1 MEVSAPSALR
11 QDTLGRQESGSRFA
25 QQEETS
31 RVQGRS
37 SRRSFVQVSILSTV
51 LALVV
56 LANIVSGD
64 TRSGHVYDMDQLEML
79 ADAKSSPDPQ
89 PKQVPEPL
97 EPKTAHKTREVVSK
111 IVTKTVHKT
120 IKTKLQPADLNA
132 RVVPDTF
139 APVVPVTNAPVPPPV
154 TQDPTALPTPVP
166 TVTPTVAPTGFP
178 AIVTDSPTI
187 SPTDSPTS
195 PAEFTIP
202 PILETSTSEQRMH
215 YIDMATGLFSP
226 QCKAALEEMGATMST
241 QACTSDE
248 QLESSLLFGLAF
260 KHHAK
265 ASEVKQFCETA
276 CIQKLLTIIR
286 KTVALYCN
294 LGDSNSYL
302 TKMTRVC
309 SSPTI
314 PPTSVPTAVP
324 TFQPTNAPREPIP
337 PLVPPPATAAPVIPV
352 SRATVQ
358 LDESM
363 QAFSIVAFRIRMGKI
378 LDVAPSQIW
387 VERII
392 PATQVT
398 FRVHDAP
405 MDVTARLSN
414 LLQNKSKRLKALHII
429 KAQVCAV

>member
-1 MEVSAPSALR
+1 MRWRIVHGLRMDALR
-11 QDTLGRQESGSRFA
+11 LLSVSSKLNLRQM
-25 QQEETS
+25 
-31 RVQGRS
+31 RVS
-37 SRRSFVQVSILSTV
+37 
-51 LALVV
+51 
-56 LANIVSGD
+56 
-64 TRSGHVYDMDQLEML
+64 ML
-79 ADAKSSPDPQ
+79 
-89 PKQVPEPL
+89 
-97 EPKTAHKTREVVSK
+97 
-111 IVTKTVHKT
+111 
-120 IKTKLQPADLNA
+120 LQ
-132 RVVPDTF
+132 
-139 APVVPVTNAPVPPPV
+139 
-154 TQDPTALPTPVP
+154 
-166 TVTPTVAPTGFP
+166 
-178 AIVTDSPTI
+178 
-187 SPTDSPTS
+187 
-195 PAEFTIP
+195 
-202 PILETSTSEQRMH
+202 
-215 YIDMATGLFSP
+215 
-226 QCKAALEEMGATMST
+226 AALEEMGATMST

-363 QAFSIVAFRIRMGKI
+363 QVRDYDPALKLRHVDCAGVLKCG
-378 LDVAPSQIW
+378 
-387 VERII
+387 I
-392 PATQVT
+392 PNQDGQDSGRGGACTKLT
-398 FRVHDAP
+398 
-405 MDVTARLSN
+405 L
-414 LLQNKSKRLKALHII
+414 
-429 KAQVCAV
+429 